1 MESNLLDLQ
10 ETNASMISLA
20 GGKGAN
26 LGELGKMEGIT
37 VPRGFCVTTEAF
49 RSLIDGNAHI
59 KKDITE
65 LERVQPGDRPSIA
78 RISAAIRSSIENA
91 PLPEKLIAAIT
102 KKLADF
108 NAGTAFA
115 IRSSATAEDLPTAS
129 FAGQQDSFLNISG
142 IEDILANIRKC
153 WASLFTER
161 AVVYRMQQGFD
172 HRKVLLA
179 VVVQEMIFPEVSGI
193 MFTADPVSGNRK
205 VVSIDAGFGL
215 GEALVG
221 GKVNPDVYKVRDG
234 QILEKRISS
243 KQLGIFASENGGTAE
258 RPISPEHQREQALTD
273 DQILALARTG
283 KQIEAHFKAPQDIEW
298 CYAGGKYYIVQSRPI
313 TTLYPVPEEND
324 DSHRVYL
331 STGHQQMM
339 TDAMKPLGIS
349 FFMLTAGRPMA
360 TAGGRIFVDVMPE
373 LTSPRRAFMLNLFG
387 KSDPLMRDA
396 LQSLIDRG
404 NFIPDPENESL
415 PAPGPGIQPPD
426 YETLNTYDPAIVQ
439 TLMESGNKA
448 IAELAETISTKSGVE
463 LIDFIVDDSRRAKER
478 RSSPD
483 FFGVVMTGMNATHW
497 INDQIKEWLG
507 ETNVAD
513 TLTQSVPNNITS
525 EMGLALM
532 DVADTIRPYPAIV
545 NYLESGQLD
554 GFPDTLLQ
562 LKGGNH
568 VHEALL
574 AFLATY
580 GMRCPGE
587 IDITRPRW
595 HEHPAALVP
604 ILLGNVRAFSHG
616 AARQKFEQ
624 GRREAENMEQRLLQK
639 LRALPD
645 GDRKAAETHRMIRLM
660 RNLIGFREYPKYT
673 IVSHYALY
681 KKALLKEAE
690 KLVQSKVLADRE
702 DIFYCSLE
710 EIRELVGTRQIDKN
724 LLQKRKEDFIGYEK
738 LMPPRV
744 ITSEGEV
751 LTGNYRREN
760 LPAGAIAGLP
770 VSSGTIEGRARVILD
785 MEAAVLEPGD
795 ILVTTFTDPS
805 WTPLFVA
812 ISGLVTEVGGLMT
825 HGAVIAREYGLPA
838 VVGVDNATRLI
849 ADGQRIRVN
858 GTDGFIEIL

>member
-10 ETNASMISLA
+10 DANASMVSLA

-26 LGELGKMEGIT
+26 LGELGKIEGLR

-49 RSLIDGNAHI
+49 RSLIAGHT
-59 KKDITE
+59 DIQME
-65 LERVQPGDRPSIA
+65 IAALERARPGDHPSIA
-78 RISAAIRSSIENA
+78 RISAAIRSSIETA
-91 PLPEKLIAAIT
+91 PLSEQLIAAIT
-102 KKLADF
+102 KKLADYSE
-108 NAGTAFA
+108 GTAFA

-129 FAGQQDSFLNISG
+129 FAGQQDTFLNISG
-142 IEDILANIRKC
+142 MGNILANIRKC

-161 AVVYRMQQGFD
+161 AAVYRIQHGFG

-234 QILEKRISS
+234 RILEKHIAA
-243 KQLGIFASENGGTAE
+243 KQLGIFAVENGGTEE
-258 RPISPEHQREQALTD
+258 RPIAPERQREQALTD
-273 DQILALARTG
+273 DEIGELARTG
-283 KQIEAHFKAPQDIEW
+283 KRIEAHFKAPQDIEW
-298 CYAGGKYYIVQSRPI
+298 CLSDGKCYIVQSRPI

-324 DSHRVYL
+324 DANRVYL

-349 FFMLTAGRPMA
+349 FFMQTAGRPMA

-373 LTSPRRAFMLNLFG
+373 LASPRRAFMLNLFG

-404 NFIPDPENESL
+404 NFIPGPESEPL

-426 YETLNTYDPAIVQ
+426 YETLNTYDPAIV
-439 TLMESGNKA
+439 TALMESGNKA

-463 LIDFIVDDSRRAKER
+463 LIDFIVEDSRRAKER
-478 RSSPD
+478 RSAPD

-497 INDQIKEWLG
+497 INDHIKEWLG

-513 TLTQSVPNNITS
+513 MLTQSVPNNITS

-532 DVADTIRPYPAIV
+532 DVADTIRPFPAIV
-545 NYLESGQLD
+545 GYLEKGRLD
-554 GFPDTLLQ
+554 GFPDSLLQ
-562 LKGGNH
+562 LEGGAG

-574 AFLATY
+574 AFLETY

-604 ILLGNVRAFSHG
+604 ILLGNVRAFTHG

-624 GRREAENMEQRLLQK
+624 GRREAEDTERRLLQK
-639 LRALPD
+639 LRTLPD

-673 IVSHYALY
+673 IVSHYSLY

-690 KLVQSKVLADRE
+690 KLVQAQVLAEKE

-710 EIRELVGTRQIDKN
+710 EIRELIRTRRFDKQ
-724 LLQKRKEDFIGYEK
+724 LLRKRKDDFIAYEK

-770 VSSGTIEGRARVILD
+770 VSSGIIEGRARVVLD

-858 GTDGFIEIL
+858 GTDGFIEML